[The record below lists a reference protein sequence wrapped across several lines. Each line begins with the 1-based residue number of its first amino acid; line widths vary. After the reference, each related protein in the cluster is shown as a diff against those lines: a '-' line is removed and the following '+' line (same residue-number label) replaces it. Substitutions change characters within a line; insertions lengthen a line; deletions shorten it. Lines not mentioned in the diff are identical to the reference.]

1 MSRLGFSALML
12 IVLAACASKPTY
24 EFDYDHNFDFSSFKT
39 YHWYDDMVHTRE
51 SEYRKFNPSDKRI
64 REVVGRELARHN
76 LRESSSS
83 EADFWINYSVSKH
96 RQQIVHTTGYD
107 QGMHGSVSAGTYG
120 TGVAVGYS
128 SGPSVREYDEG
139 TAVLD
144 VIEAT
149 EGPVDRFHQP
159 ARDDVVG
166 ISGETRLQR
175 FERLAGAVLTDE
187 YAHPLLEQRGV
198 ARPLRHAV
206 LEPCLGLRQ
215 TLTAG

>member
-12 IVLAACASKPTY
+12 VVLAACASKPTY

-76 LRESSSS
+76 LRESSSA

-144 VIEAT
+144 VIDAKTRKIVWRGIAEGRLKDHAT
-149 EGPVDRFHQP
+149 MN
-159 ARDDVVG
+159 
-166 ISGETRLQR
+166 
-175 FERLAGAVLTDE
+175 ERYNATMAIASELLADF
-187 YAHPLLEQRGV
+187 P
-198 ARPLRHAV
+198 PK
-206 LEPCLGLRQ
+206 
-215 TLTAG
+215 TAP